1 MRKFVSMLA
10 ISALAMAFVAC
21 DDDDDAA
28 PDGPTLTPPSTSSVQ
43 VSNAVDVTFVVSVP
57 GGYKSVSATATGG
70 TAAKKSEPAA
80 GANSGNVVI
89 TFTADANVGAG
100 TVTISVTDNNNKT
113 ASQTAAINKT
123 SEPVEDTEIE
133 ISANITEDA
142 IWETGKT
149 YILKSRIAVVDGVT
163 LTIEPGVVV
172 KGEAGTGSNATAL
185 IIARGATLLAEGTA
199 ESPIIFTSVADE
211 IEPGMIE
218 SPNLEPT
225 INGLWGGLLIMGK
238 APISVASDNETA
250 QIEGIPADDPN
261 GTYGGNIAD
270 DNSGVIRYI
279 SIRHG
284 GSNIGE
290 GNEINGLT
298 LGGVGSGTTIEYV
311 EVVGNQ
317 DDGIEWFGGT
327 VNVNHALVWYAGDD
341 AIDTDQSWGGT
352 LDNFVVIGAG
362 DKLFELDGPEGT
374 LAATHTLKNGS
385 VRATVADDDVEAA
398 GLVDLD
404 ANSLTDME
412 STYFFGLVAGQTFD
426 LKPVG
431 CAFATLEATIPDGS
445 ALTDFFLDGTHAF
458 TTSVSAGA
466 NTVGADKTE
475 FTWTWA
481 SAHGALDSF

>member
-1 MRKFVSMLA
+1 MLA

-21 DDDDDAA
+21 DDDDDSA
-28 PDGPTLTPPSTSSVQ
+28 PDAPSLTPPAASNVQ
-43 VSNAVDVTFVVSVP
+43 IGNPVDVTFAVSVP
-57 GGYKSVSATATGG
+57 GGYKSVTTTATGG
-70 TAAKKSEPAA
+70 TAAKKSELAA
-80 GANSGNVVI
+80 GANSGNVVV
-89 TFTADANVGAG
+89 TFTADNTPGAG
-100 TVTISVTDNNNKT
+100 TITITVTDNNDKS

-123 SEPVEDTEIE
+123 SEPVVPSEIE

-142 IWETGKT
+142 TWETGKT
-149 YILKSRIAVVDGVT
+149 YILTSRIAVVDGVT

-172 KGEAGTGSNATAL
+172 KGEAGTGTNATAL
-185 IIARGATLLAEGTA
+185 IIARGATILAEGTA

-225 INGLWGGLLIMGK
+225 LSGLWGGLLIMGK
-238 APISVASDNETA
+238 APISVASDNQTA

-261 GTYGGNIAD
+261 GTYGGNIGD
-270 DNSGVIRYI
+270 DNSGIIRYV

-298 LGGVGSGTTIEYV
+298 LGGVGSGTLIEYV

-327 VNVNHALVWYAGDD
+327 VNVSHALVWYAGDD
-341 AIDTDQSWGGT
+341 AIDTDQAWGGT
-352 LDNFVVIGAG
+352 LDNFIVIGALE

-374 LAATHTLKNGS
+374 LAAAHTLKNGS
-385 VRATVADDDVEAA
+385 VRATIADDGVQAA

-404 ANSLTDME
+404 ANSLTNME
-412 STYFFGLVAGQTFD
+412 SIYFFDIVAGQTFD

-431 CAFATLEATIPDGS
+431 CTFASLEATIPDGT
-445 ALTDFFLDGTHAF
+445 ALTDFFLDGTDVF
-458 TTSVSAGA
+458 TTSVGAGA
-466 NTVGADKTE
+466 NTVGADKTQ

-481 SAHGALDSF
+481 SAYGALDSF

>member
-21 DDDDDAA
+21 DDDDAA
-28 PDGPTLTPPSTSSVQ
+28 PDGPTVTPPATATVQ
-43 VSNAVDVTFVVSVP
+43 VSNPVDVTFTVSVP
-57 GGYKSVSATATGG
+57 GGYKSLSATATGG
-70 TAAKKSEPAA
+70 TAVKKSEPSA
-80 GANSGNVVI
+80 GANSGNIVI
-89 TFTADANVGAG
+89 TFTANATAGAG
-100 TVTISVTDNNNKT
+100 TITISVIDNKDKT

-123 SEPVEDTEIE
+123 SEPVEQTEIE
-133 ISANITEDA
+133 ISANITENVVWA
-142 IWETGKT
+142 TGKT
-149 YILKSRIAVVDGVT
+149 YVLKSRIAVVDGVT

-185 IIARGATLLAEGTA
+185 IVARGATLLAEGTA
-199 ESPIIFTSVADE
+199 EAPIIFTSVADE

-218 SPNLEPT
+218 SPNLEPV
-225 INGLWGGLLIMGK
+225 INGLWGGVIIMGK
-238 APISVASDNETA
+238 APISVASDNQTA
-250 QIEGIPADDPN
+250 QIEGIPADDSN
-261 GTYGGNIAD
+261 GTYGGNDAD
-270 DNSGVIRYI
+270 DNSGIIKYV

-284 GSNIGE
+284 GANIGE

-298 LGGVGSGTTIEYV
+298 LGGVGAGTVIDYI

-341 AIDTDQSWGGT
+341 AIDTDQSCGGT
-352 LDNFVVIGAG
+352 LDNFIVIGAG

-374 LAATHTLKNGS
+374 LAATHTLKNGT
-385 VRATVADDDVEAA
+385 VRATVASDDVEAA

-404 ANSLTDME
+404 ANSLTNME
-412 STYFFGLVAGQTFD
+412 SIYFFDIVAGQTFD
-426 LKPVG
+426 LKPAG
-431 CAFATLEATIPDGS
+431 CTFATMEATIPGGS
-445 ALTDFFLDGTHAF
+445 ALTDFFLAGTDAF
-458 TTSVSAGA
+458 TASVAAGA
-466 NTVGADKTE
+466 NTVGADETQ

>member
-1 MRKFVSMLA
+1 MLA
-10 ISALAMAFVAC
+10 IAALAMTFVAC
-21 DDDDDAA
+21 DDDDAA
-28 PDGPTLTPPSTSSVQ
+28 PDGPTATPPATTNVH
-43 VSNAVDVTFVVSVP
+43 VSNAVDVTFAVNAP
-57 GGYKSVSATATGG
+57 GGYKTVSATATGG
-70 TAAKKSEPAA
+70 TAAKKSEPTV
-80 GANSGNVVI
+80 GANSGDVVI
-89 TFTADANVGAG
+89 TFTADATSGAG
-100 TVTISVTDNNNKT
+100 TVTISITDNNDKT

-123 SEPVEDTEIE
+123 SEPVEPTEIE
-133 ISANITEDA
+133 IGANITEDA
-142 IWETGKT
+142 VWETGKT
-149 YILKSRIAVVDGVT
+149 YILKARIAVVDGVT
-163 LTIEPGVVV
+163 LTIEPGVII

-199 ESPIIFTSVADE
+199 ESPIIFTSIADE

-225 INGLWGGLLIMGK
+225 IDGLWGGLLIMGK
-238 APISVASDNETA
+238 APISVASDNQTA

-270 DNSGVIRYI
+270 DNSGVIRYV

-298 LGGVGSGTTIEYV
+298 LGGVGSGTMIEFI

-327 VNVNHALVWYAGDD
+327 VNVSHALVWYAGDD

-374 LAATHTLKNGS
+374 LVATHTFKNGS
-385 VRATVADDDVEAA
+385 ARATVAGDDVEAA

-404 ANSLTDME
+404 ANSLSNIE
-412 STYFFGLVAGQTFD
+412 SVYFFDIVSGQTFD
-426 LKPVG
+426 LKPAG
-431 CAFATLEATIPDGS
+431 CTFTTMEATIPGGS
-445 ALTDFFLDGTHAF
+445 VLTDFFLAGTDAF
-458 TTSVSAGA
+458 TASVAAGA
-466 NTVGADKTE
+466 NTVGADDTQ

>member
-1 MRKFVSMLA
+1 MKKLISMLA
-10 ISALAMAFVAC
+10 IAAFAMAFAAC

-28 PDGPTLTPPSTSSVQ
+28 PDAPSFTPPAVSNVQ
-43 VSNAVDVTFVVSVP
+43 VSSPVDVTFAVSVP
-57 GGYKSVSATATGG
+57 GGYKSMSATATGG
-70 TAAKKSEPAA
+70 TAAKKTEPTA
-80 GANSGNVVI
+80 GANSGDVVV
-89 TFTADANVGAG
+89 TFTADANAGAG
-100 TVTISVTDNNNKT
+100 SVTVTVTDNNDKT

-123 SEPVEDTEIE
+123 AEAVEPSEVE
-133 ISANITEDA
+133 ISANITENA
-142 IWETGKT
+142 TWETGKT

-163 LTIEPGVVV
+163 LTIEPGVIV

-185 IIARGATLLAEGTA
+185 IIARGAKIMAEGTA
-199 ESPIIFTSVADE
+199 DAPIIFTSVADE

-225 INGLWGGLLIMGK
+225 ITGLWGGLLIMGK
-238 APISVASDNETA
+238 APISVASDNQTA

-261 GTYGGNIAD
+261 GTYGGNVAD
-270 DNSGVIRYI
+270 DNSGVISYV

-298 LGGVGSGTTIEYV
+298 LGGVGSGTTIEYI

-327 VNVNHALVWYAGDD
+327 VNVSHALVWYAGDD

-352 LDNFVVIGAG
+352 LDNFVVIAAG
-362 DKLFELDGPEGT
+362 DKCFELDGPEGT
-374 LAATHTLKNGS
+374 LAATHTLQNGS
-385 VRATVADDDVEAA
+385 VRGAVEADEVEAA

-404 ANSLTDME
+404 ANSL
-412 STYFFGLVAGQTFD
+412 SNINSVYFFDLVAGQTFD
-426 LKPVG
+426 LKPAG
-431 CAFATLEATIPDGS
+431 STFATLEATIPAGS
-445 ALTDFFLDGTHAF
+445 ALTDFFLAGTDAF

-466 NTVGADKTE
+466 NTVGADKTQ
-475 FTWTWA
+475 FAWTWA
-481 SAHGALDSF
+481 GTHGALDTF

>member
-1 MRKFVSMLA
+1 
-10 ISALAMAFVAC
+10 
-21 DDDDDAA
+21 
-28 PDGPTLTPPSTSSVQ
+28 
-43 VSNAVDVTFVVSVP
+43 
-57 GGYKSVSATATGG
+57 
-70 TAAKKSEPAA
+70 
-80 GANSGNVVI
+80 
-89 TFTADANVGAG
+89 
-100 TVTISVTDNNNKT
+100 
-113 ASQTAAINKT
+113 
-123 SEPVEDTEIE
+123 
-133 ISANITEDA
+133 
-142 IWETGKT
+142 
-149 YILKSRIAVVDGVT
+149 
-163 LTIEPGVVV
+163 
-172 KGEAGTGSNATAL
+172 
-185 IIARGATLLAEGTA
+185 
-199 ESPIIFTSVADE
+199 
-211 IEPGMIE
+211 
-218 SPNLEPT
+218 
-225 INGLWGGLLIMGK
+225 MGK

-298 LGGVGSGTTIEYV
+298 LGGVGSGTIIEYV

-374 LAATHTLKNGS
+374 LAATHTLINGS

-404 ANSLTDME
+404 ANSLTHME
-412 STYFFGLVAGQTFD
+412 SIYFFDMVAGQTFD
-426 LKPVG
+426 LNPAG
-431 CAFATLEATIPDGS
+431 CTFATLEATIPDGS
-445 ALTDFFLDGTHAF
+445 ALTDFFLDGTDAF

-466 NTVGADKTE
+466 NTVGADKSE